1 MLDPFTIFC
10 PHHMTWTNL
19 FWLSFFIADTLIS
32 HLSSPKRISWNFFE
46 WVLLTILQN
55 YRYCILFKVNSE
67 RSYSYYQSSDFI
79 FLYYSSLVFLTCCL
93 MLYVQHAIFS
103 SGFSKLYSFY
113 ECYMSLILLL
123 YLNSFHSR
131 RLCYLHL
138 RSQHLNFHLMGL
150 LELGFW
156 SSFSTQDLIW
166 WEISSLFH

>member
-1 MLDPFTIFC
+1 MVLDPFTIFC

-113 ECYMSLILLL
+113 ECYRVWFYCFILTLFTL
-123 YLNSFHSR
+123 EGCVIYTCVHSI
-131 RLCYLHL
+131 
-138 RSQHLNFHLMGL
+138 
-150 LELGFW
+150 W
-156 SSFSTQDLIW
+156 TST
-166 WEISSLFH
+166 